1 MCSPCYAG
9 EAPSGHDASSFRPIG
24 TIPLS
29 DIMGIRTV
37 DCQKVVGGK
46 ECGSMNALLNPFRA
60 ALTAS
65 NASSYLIFGTCV
77 FLTVLTLLYLLSL
90 GFRKPR
96 GPRST
101 QEHSGVGQYPETRYF
116 RGER

>member
-1 MCSPCYAG
+1 MASPCYAG
-9 EAPSGHDASSFRPIG
+9 EALSGHDATSFRPIR

-29 DIMGIRTV
+29 KFMGIRTV

-46 ECGSMNALLNPFRA
+46 EWARMNALLNPFRA

-65 NASSYLIFGTCV
+65 NASGYLIFGTCV

-96 GPRST
+96 GQRST
-101 QEHSGVGQYPETRYF
+101 EQHTAVGQYPETRYF